1 MDDCHSEF
9 LHHLHVVSN
18 SKNSDF
24 VINLDSFW
32 VEIFDLANKV
42 LKREPAL
49 ASLLHD
55 AVLDRVNFSESI
67 TFRITRKL
75 SKHAASV
82 EVLHDVFQEAFEHD
96 KSILVKVAQDMR
108 AVCDRDPA
116 CPDPLTPLLYFKG
129 FHSLV
134 CYRVSHYLWNQGR
147 KEFAL
152 YLQSLVAET
161 FNVDI
166 HPAAL
171 LSGGILLDH
180 ATGFVAGETAVVE
193 QNVSILHEVTLGGTG
208 KDRGDRHPKVRSGVL
223 LGAGAKIL
231 GNVEIGTGAKVGAGS
246 VVLKDVPKHTSV
258 AGVPAVVIGKTS
270 EVSPALGM
278 CHEIDS

>member
-1 MDDCHSEF
+1 MT
-9 LHHLHVVSN
+9 N
-18 SKNSDF
+18 IKNSDF
-24 VINLDSFW
+24 TIDLDSFW
-32 VEIFDLANKV
+32 EEILALANKV

-49 ASLLHD
+49 ASLLKD
-55 AVLDRVNFSESI
+55 AVIDRADFSESI

-75 SKHAASV
+75 AKHAASI
-82 EVLHDVFQEAFEHD
+82 EVLHEVFQEAFKKD
-96 KSILVKVAQDMR
+96 PSILVKVAQDMR
-108 AVCDRDPA
+108 AVRDRDPA
-116 CPDPLTPLLYFKG
+116 CPDALTPLLYFKG

-134 CYRVSHYLWNQGR
+134 CYRVSHFLWHQGR
-147 KEFAL
+147 REFAL

-193 QNVSILHEVTLGGTG
+193 QDVSILHSVTLGGTG

-231 GNVEIGTGAKVGAGS
+231 GNVEIGNGAKVGAGS

-278 CHEIDS
+278 CHELDS